1 MLILEALKPCP
12 HRWIYINGT
21 HDYCVDCGKT
31 KRHKGAPMTFLEN
44 LINSFIEF
52 LNRLLVAIGIV
63 RGDS

>member
-1 MLILEALKPCP
+1 
-12 HRWIYINGT
+12 
-21 HDYCVDCGKT
+21 
-31 KRHKGAPMTFLEN
+31 MTFLEN